1 MAASIR
7 FAFDVLEN
15 GPKAKTLVHY
25 AGRNFCRLGHWKES
39 ILLLLPLLLHQ
50 GAELPLRLCSR
61 EEFFTFPSSWIS
73 LFAIIT
79 IQIPPCL
86 STTPLTCP
94 ILGSTSLFL
103 LSLFLID
110 FYTFFIISYQNA
122 SFPSKISTKV
132 YKNQFY
138 SLFLVFFFNRF
149 DKLLVNIMK

>member
-1 MAASIR
+1 MAASIP
-7 FAFDVLEN
+7 FAFDALEN
-15 GPKAKTLVHY
+15 GPKAKTLVRY

-39 ILLLLPLLLHQ
+39 ILSFLPLLLHPD
-50 GAELPLRLCSR
+50 AELPHRLCSR

-73 LFAIIT
+73 PFAIIT

-86 STTPLTCP
+86 SITPLTCP
-94 ILGSTSLFL
+94 VLGSILLFL

-132 YKNQFY
+132 CKNQFY
-138 SLFLVFFFNRF
+138 SLFLVYFF
-149 DKLLVNIMK
+149 KLLW